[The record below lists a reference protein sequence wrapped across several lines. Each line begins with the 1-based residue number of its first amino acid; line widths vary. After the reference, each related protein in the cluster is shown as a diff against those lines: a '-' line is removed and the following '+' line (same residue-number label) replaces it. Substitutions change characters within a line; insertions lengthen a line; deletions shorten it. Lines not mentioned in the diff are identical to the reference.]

1 MRLLIIASVFALASC
16 GGDLESSDGVTTTP
30 EPEPVVEQDD
40 TVTTADLVVSPDF
53 NFDSQIKVNLQIAAN
68 VVEQRAYLSVCK
80 QDAVI
85 LHNDY
90 CFFRG
95 PLTAAG
101 VDRELLLPHREQKL
115 TAHIWFYDGT
125 TQAQTYDW
133 QFNAELAQQTFTI
146 N

>member
-1 MRLLIIASVFALASC
+1 MHALMEKIKIKLQVAA
-16 GGDLESSDGVTTTP
+16 
-30 EPEPVVEQDD
+30 D
-40 TVTTADLVVSPDF
+40 TV
-53 NFDSQIKVNLQIAAN
+53 N
-68 VVEQRAYLSVCK
+68 QRAYLSVC
-80 QDAVI
+80 QRNAVV

-133 QFNAELAQQTFTI
+133 QFNAELEQQIFTI

>member
-1 MRLLIIASVFALASC
+1 MRLLIIASALTLASC
-16 GGDLESSDGVTTTP
+16 GGDLASSDSSSTAP
-30 EPEPVVEQDD
+30 APDPVVDQGE
-40 TVTTADLVVSPDF
+40 TITTADLVVSPDF
-53 NFDSQIKVNLQIAAN
+53 NFDSQIKVNLQVAADMVN
-68 VVEQRAYLSVCK
+68 QRAYLSVCK
-80 QDAVI
+80 QDAVV

-101 VDRELLLPHREQKL
+101 LDRELLLPHREQKL

-125 TQAQTYDW
+125 TEAQTYDW
-133 QFNAELAQQTFTI
+133 QFNANLEQQILTI